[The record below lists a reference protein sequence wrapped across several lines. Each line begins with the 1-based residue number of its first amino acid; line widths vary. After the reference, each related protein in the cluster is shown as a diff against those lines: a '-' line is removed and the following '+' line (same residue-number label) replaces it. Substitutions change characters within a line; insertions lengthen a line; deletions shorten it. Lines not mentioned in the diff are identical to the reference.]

1 MVWSL
6 APKSKESFNLLL
18 ELSLT
23 ATLPKSLVK
32 HEQEELNLNDF
43 KNESLESSREVIT
56 TKLNRKNPEQLI
68 MWWAVQI
75 CNEFLL
81 Q

>member
-1 MVWSL
+1 M
-6 APKSKESFNLLL
+6 ESFNLLL

-56 TKLNRKNPEQLI
+56 TKLNRKNPDL
-68 MWWAVQI
+68 
-75 CNEFLL
+75 
-81 Q
+81 

>member
-1 MVWSL
+1 M
-6 APKSKESFNLLL
+6 ESFNLLL

-43 KNESLESSREVIT
+43 KNECLESSREVIT

-68 MWWAVQI
+68 M
-75 CNEFLL
+75 
-81 Q
+81 

>member
-1 MVWSL
+1 MESL
-6 APKSKESFNLLL
+6 NLLL

-68 MWWAVQI
+68 M
-75 CNEFLL
+75 
-81 Q
+81 

>member
-6 APKSKESFNLLL
+6 APKGMESFNLLL

>member
-1 MVWSL
+1 MGLCGNFS
-6 APKSKESFNLLL
+6 PKGMESFNLLL

-68 MWWAVQI
+68 M
-75 CNEFLL
+75 
-81 Q
+81 

>member
-6 APKSKESFNLLL
+6 APKSMESFNLLL

-43 KNESLESSREVIT
+43 KNESLESSHEVIT
-56 TKLNRKNPEQLI
+56 TNLNQKNPEQLI
-68 MWWAVQI
+68 VRWAV
-75 CNEFLL
+75 LG
-81 Q
+81 

>member
-1 MVWSL
+1 MESL
-6 APKSKESFNLLL
+6 NLLL

-43 KNESLESSREVIT
+43 KNESLESFREVIT
-56 TKLNRKNPEQLI
+56 TKLNRKNHEQLI
-68 MWWAVQI
+68 M
-75 CNEFLL
+75 
-81 Q
+81 